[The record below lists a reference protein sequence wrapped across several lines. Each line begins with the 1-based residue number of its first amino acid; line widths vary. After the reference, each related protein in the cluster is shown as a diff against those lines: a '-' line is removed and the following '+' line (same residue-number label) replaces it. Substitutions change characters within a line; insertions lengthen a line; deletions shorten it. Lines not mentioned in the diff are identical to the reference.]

1 MTMNALLMEMTVMM
15 TEIMFRVN
23 AIPWHGSK
31 GGDAASTRWL

>member
-1 MTMNALLMEMTVMM
+1 MTMKVLFTKMAVMM
-15 TEIMFRVN
+15 TETMFRVN